1 MKPLSG
7 ITVVAVEQAVA
18 MPFATRQLADLGAR
32 IIKVERPGGGD
43 FARNYDRT
51 VKGLSS
57 HFVWLNR
64 SKESLTL
71 DLKYDEGKEILWRL
85 IDRADVFVQNL
96 APGAVARLGF
106 GADAL
111 QARRPKLIICNL
123 SGYGPDGP
131 YADKKA
137 YDLLVQA
144 EAGLLAIT
152 GNGDQPAKA
161 GIPVADI
168 AAGMYAYSGILT
180 ALFQRER
187 TGQGAVLDV
196 SLLDALAE
204 WMGYP
209 AYYTSYGGTAPA
221 RAGAAHAAIAPYGPF
236 TVGDGQ
242 SVLLSIQNEREWQS
256 FCATVLELPGLAT
269 EPSFRAN
276 SERVQHRAE
285 LHRRINE
292 VFGKLNIDQVT
303 ERLDRAAVAYARMR
317 TVEGFLDHPQ
327 LKARGRWAE
336 MDSPVGPLWALR
348 PPVDIAGFTPEF
360 APVPDIGAQSDAIL
374 DEIGYERASIA
385 ALRNKGVI

>member
-32 IIKVERPGGGD
+32 VIKVERPGSGD

-85 IDRADVFVQNL
+85 VERADVFVQNL

-106 GADAL
+106 GPEAL
-111 QARRPKLIICNL
+111 HARRPKLIVCNL

-152 GNGDQPAKA
+152 GNGEQPAKA

-168 AAGMYAYSGILT
+168 AAGMYAYSGILS
-180 ALFQRER
+180 ALFARER

-256 FCATVLELPGLAT
+256 FCVTVLELPDLAT
-269 EPSFRAN
+269 DASFRTN

-285 LHRRINE
+285 LHRRIDG
-292 VFGKLNIDQVT
+292 VFGKLTIDQVT

-317 TVEGFLDHPQ
+317 SVEDFLAHPQ

-336 MDSPVGPLWALR
+336 MGSPVGPLWALR
-348 PPVDIAGFTPEF
+348 PPVDIAGVTPEF
-360 APVPDIGAQSDAIL
+360 GPVPDVGAQSDAIL
-374 DEIGYERASIA
+374 GEVGYAPPAIQV
-385 ALRNKGVI
+385 LRGKGVI